1 MLTKIFFLGI
11 MGDEIPERRL
21 TRALQRSNS
30 DRIKNNPESST
41 AQVGSIFSSQKMIS
55 SLKIFQYENNLV

>member
-1 MLTKIFFLGI
+1 

-30 DRIKNNPESST
+30 DRIKNAPESSSSS
-41 AQVGSIFSSQKMIS
+41 QVGLTFKSSFFA
-55 SLKIFQYENNLV
+55 L